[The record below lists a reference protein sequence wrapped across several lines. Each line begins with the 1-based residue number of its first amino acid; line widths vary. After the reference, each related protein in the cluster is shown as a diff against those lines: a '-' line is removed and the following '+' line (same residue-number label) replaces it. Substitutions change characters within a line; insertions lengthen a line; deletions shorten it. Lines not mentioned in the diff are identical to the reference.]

1 MKILM
6 NQLDLSSILDAF
18 SSPVMV
24 AKPVYDGSKLAD
36 FEILHINEAFKKS
49 IKHSICS
56 GHSFLEIRDILNAD
70 IPWFDIAEKTINGIN
85 LEPVTYYSE
94 QLHCWMRV
102 QMRGTSDGLL
112 VVNIEDVTEEKNH
125 AQRLKKTAYHDFMT
139 GLPNRNQFNE
149 EFPAFLMK
157 AEFNSTKVGVLIVDI
172 DNMKYIND
180 SQGHSAGDK
189 ILIDAA
195 KVLSQ
200 FKNSN
205 IIAYKHG
212 DDEFLVIIQNA
223 NAVDTIINSCDAIF
237 EAFQLNNINVSC
249 GLSVFPDDSK
259 DENDLLRY
267 SDIAVHCAKKQG
279 KNQFQAFVPEMQ
291 KTFIQKL
298 SIQNK
303 MTQAV
308 LESKFK
314 QVYQPQFDVK
324 SNTLRGFEALIRW
337 HDEELGDIPPSVFI
351 PMAEECGLIIPIGNW
366 VINTAF
372 STLKQ
377 WQTKY
382 DFKGI
387 ISINLSP
394 IQLKQ
399 PSIIDDIK
407 NCLDKYQLSPNFVEI
422 EITEGIMID
431 SMEDAISK
439 MKTLKD
445 MGFKISLDDFGT
457 GYSSLSYLQ
466 MLPLDT
472 LKIDKSFINDITS
485 KDGIQANITNS
496 IIMMVSQMG
505 LDTIA
510 EGVEH
515 DEQYELLKKFNCHII
530 QGFLCGKPMT
540 EERCSAYLSGN
551 QAALISLQNPEQ
563 N

>member
-24 AKPVYDGSKLAD
+24 AKPVYDGSKLTD
-36 FEILHINEAFKKS
+36 FEILHINDAFKKS

-56 GHSFLEIRDILNAD
+56 SHSFLEIRDKLNTD

-112 VVNIEDVTEEKNH
+112 VVNMEDVTEEKNH
-125 AQRLKKTAYHDFMT
+125 AQKLKKTAYHDFMT

-291 KTFIQKL
+291 KNFIQKL

-407 NCLDKYQLSPNFVEI
+407 NCLDKYQLSPNFIEI

-439 MKTLKD
+439 MKTLKE

-530 QGFLCGKPMT
+530 QGFLCGKPMS

-563 N
+563 D

>member
-56 GHSFLEIRDILNAD
+56 GHSFLEIRDILNSD

-125 AQRLKKTAYHDFMT
+125 AQKLKKTAYHDFMT

-180 SQGHSAGDK
+180 SKGHSAGDK

-223 NAVDTIINSCDAIF
+223 NTVDTIINSCDAIF

-439 MKTLKD
+439 MKTLKN

-563 N
+563 D

>member
-70 IPWFDIAEKTINGIN
+70 IPWFDIAEKTIDGIN

-112 VVNIEDVTEEKNH
+112 VVNMEDVTEEKNH
-125 AQRLKKTAYHDFMT
+125 AQKLKKTAYHDFMT

-223 NAVDTIINSCDAIF
+223 NTVDTIINSCDAIF
-237 EAFQLNNINVSC
+237 EAFQRNNINVSC

-563 N
+563 D

>member
-24 AKPVYDGSKLAD
+24 AKPVYDGSKLTD

-56 GHSFLEIRDILNAD
+56 GHSFLEIRDKLNTD

-85 LEPVTYYSE
+85 LDPVTYYSE

-102 QMRGTSDGLL
+102 QMRGTSDGLI

-125 AQRLKKTAYHDFMT
+125 AQKLKKTAYHDFMT
-139 GLPNRNQFNE
+139 GLANRNQFNE

-180 SQGHSAGDK
+180 SKGHSAGDK
-189 ILIDAA
+189 TLIDAA
-195 KVLSQ
+195 QVLLQ

-205 IIAYKHG
+205 IVTYKFG

-223 NAVDTIINSCDAIF
+223 NTVDTIINSCDAIF
-237 EAFQLNNINVSC
+237 EAFQKNNINVSC

-259 DENDLLRY
+259 DEKDLLRY
-267 SDIAVHCAKKQG
+267 SDIAVHFAKKQG
-279 KNQFQAFVPEMQ
+279 KNQFKVFEQEMQ
-291 KTFIQKL
+291 KTFIHKL
-298 SIQNK
+298 NIQNK

-314 QVYQPQFDVK
+314 QVYQPQFDVTT
-324 SNTLRGFEALIRW
+324 NTLRGFEALIRW
-337 HDEELGDIPPSVFI
+337 HDEELGDIPPSIFI

-366 VINTAF
+366 VIKTAF

-399 PSIIDDIK
+399 PTIIEDIK
-407 NCLDKYQLSPNFVEI
+407 KCLDEHQLSPSYIEI

-431 SMEDAISK
+431 SMDDAISK

-472 LKIDKSFINDITS
+472 LKIDKSFVNDITS
-485 KDGIQANITNS
+485 KDGVQANITNS

-515 DEQYELLKKFNCHII
+515 DEQYDLLKKFNCHII
-530 QGFLCGKPMT
+530 QGFLCGKPMS
-540 EERCSAYLSGN
+540 EERCSAYLSGD
-551 QAALISLQNPEQ
+551 QTALISLQNPERD
-563 N
+563 

>member
-125 AQRLKKTAYHDFMT
+125 AQKLKKTAYHDFMT

-180 SQGHSAGDK
+180 SKGHSAGDK

-223 NAVDTIINSCDAIF
+223 NTVDTIINSCDAIF

-472 LKIDKSFINDITS
+472 LKIDKSFINNITS

-563 N
+563 D